1 MVSTTS
7 GARMLYKGRILWEKV
22 LPDGNRDDTIVPGW
36 EQHRLSLVGTI
47 PRNTERMKLVGCN
60 HLDDFAT
67 RHADVRS
74 QIDAWRC
81 EVEEAKWASPNDI
94 KARFANASFLADN
107 RVVFNLKG
115 NKYRLDTKVAYKNQ
129 VVLIMR
135 IGTHAEYKNWEF

>member
-1 MVSTTS
+1 MKVV
-7 GARMLYKGRILWEKV
+7 GRK
-22 LPDGNRDDTIVPGW
+22 
-36 EQHRLSLVGTI
+36 
-47 PRNTERMKLVGCN
+47 

-94 KARFANASFLADN
+94 KARFASASFLADN

-115 NKYRLDTKVAYKNQ
+115 NKYRLDTKVSYKSQ